1 MDVAAVV
8 NMRARRGSE
17 AVGRKLRAA
26 LPGALVR
33 VTRSLDDVRRFID
46 DELGRDPPALLLSGG
61 GDGTAVALLNALR
74 SCGVAFPSVG
84 VLPLGTGNGLARV
97 TGAPSIDEALRR
109 IVALDGRPAPTRR
122 FALVEGEGAVAPFL
136 GTGWDAEIVADFK
149 VQLDRAPAGARTL
162 HAGLYGYLNGM
173 FTRTIPR
180 HLFGGGPANVV
191 LTNLGEDAYT
201 VDPAGH
207 VVPMMNAPKGTVL
220 YRGPAS
226 VATAAATEEWG
237 FGFRA
242 FPFAHAMPGRVSVRC
257 YGASVVEATRNMF
270 RLWRGE
276 HPMPK
281 MHDFLLTAGRME
293 FDRAV
298 PFQIGGDVAGSRRAF
313 EFRVA
318 TNNVDLVDWGR
329 LRSASA

>member
-1 MDVAAVV
+1 MEVAAVV
-8 NMRARRGSE
+8 NLHARRGSE
-17 AVGRKLRAA
+17 AVGRKVRAA
-26 LPGALVR
+26 LPGARVR

-46 DELGRDPPALLLSGG
+46 DELGRDPPELLLSGG

-74 SCGVAFPSVG
+74 TCGVAFPSLG

-97 TGAPSIDEALRR
+97 TGAPRIDEALAR
-109 IVALDGRPAPTRR
+109 IAALDGRRAPTRR
-122 FALVEGEGAVAPFL
+122 FALVEGEGAIAPFL
-136 GTGWDAEIVADFK
+136 GTGWDAEIVSDFK
-149 VQLDRAPAGARTL
+149 AQLDKAPPGMRRL
-162 HAGLYGYLNGM
+162 HSGLYGYLNGM

-180 HLFGGGPANVV
+180 HVFGGGPANVV
-191 LTNLGEDAYT
+191 LTNLGDDAYV

-207 VVPMMNAPKGTVL
+207 VVPLANSPKGTVL

-226 VATAAATEEWG
+226 VAAAAATEEWG

-257 YGASVVEATRNMF
+257 YGAGVIEATRNMF

-293 FDRAV
+293 FDREV
-298 PFQIGGDVAGSRRAF
+298 PFQIGGDVAGMRRAF
-313 EFRVA
+313 EFRLA
-318 TNNVDLVDWGR
+318 TDAVDLVDWGR